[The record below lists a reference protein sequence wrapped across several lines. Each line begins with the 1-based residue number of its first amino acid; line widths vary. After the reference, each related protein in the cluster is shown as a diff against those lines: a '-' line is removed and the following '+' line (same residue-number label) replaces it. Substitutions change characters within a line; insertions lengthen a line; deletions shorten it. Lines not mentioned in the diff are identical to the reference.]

1 MIAVKLTR
9 HAQVDRMER
18 LVECITHLGVN
29 EIVYERVDTYKP
41 TVKMAIT
48 DTGIILIRAVCDDS
62 VITGYMATVKQ
73 AVALFQGR
81 MPDALFRRVVNN
93 NKKYSFLQNIQE
105 GSYIK

>member
-1 MIAVKLTR
+1 MIAGKLTR

-48 DTGIILIRAVCDDS
+48 DTGIILVRAVCDDS

-81 MPDALFRRVVNN
+81 MPDALFRRVVHN
-93 NKKYSFLQNIQE
+93 NKKYSFLQNI
-105 GSYIK
+105 